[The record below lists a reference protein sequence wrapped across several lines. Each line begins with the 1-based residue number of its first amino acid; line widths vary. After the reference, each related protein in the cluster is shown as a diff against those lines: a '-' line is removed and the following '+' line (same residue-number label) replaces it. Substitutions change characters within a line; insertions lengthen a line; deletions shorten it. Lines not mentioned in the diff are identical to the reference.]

1 MIANYHTHSRWCRH
15 GKGELEDFVQE
26 AIRHGLK
33 EIAFTEHVPHRE
45 GFSWLPWEEFHE
57 CDQALDSV
65 RKQYRDQIRVIKGF
79 ECEYY
84 PEDIRDYRMFA
95 EEYGYELLILGHHN
109 YGPAHDHSVFRK
121 KPEEDLFLYAE
132 EVCTGLESG
141 LFRFIAHPDCV
152 LEKYVG
158 GWDDTA
164 ERAMRMIFAECEK
177 LDIPVEINCGGIRS
191 HRQYPSEDAFR
202 LSKEYRLRYL
212 IGSDAHR
219 PQDLNDYAVGEAAEM
234 AERLGLKITERLPQ
248 D

>member
-1 MIANYHTHSRWCRH
+1 MCSSD
-15 GKGELEDFVQE
+15 L
-26 AIRHGLK
+26 
-33 EIAFTEHVPHRE
+33 
-45 GFSWLPWEEFHE
+45 
-57 CDQALDSV
+57 
-65 RKQYRDQIRVIKGF
+65 

-84 PEDIRDYRMFA
+84 PEDIGDYRMFM

-109 YGPAHDHSVFRK
+109 YGSAHDRSVFRK
-121 KPEEDLFLYAE
+121 KPEEDLLIYAE

-141 LFRFIAHPDCV
+141 IFRFIAHPDCV

-202 LSKEYRLRYL
+202 FSKEYRLRYL